1 DGSLFD
7 AFSFNGQAGQ
17 VVQIE
22 LVSSDFHPYLVL
34 FAPDSRILQENNG
47 LPSRKNASMT
57 LELPFTGTYRT
68 IVNAFAPNG
77 KGAYK
82 LIVKRVR

>member
-1 DGSLFD
+1 
-7 AFSFNGQAGQ
+7 
-17 VVQIE
+17 
-22 LVSSDFHPYLVL
+22 
-34 FAPDSRILQENNG
+34 
-47 LPSRKNASMT
+47 MT